1 MTITQT
7 LNGPR
12 AELGFFPEDAGYT
25 SRLRGLD
32 VVPEKL
38 YAIGD
43 VDVLDSEMLAVIGV
57 RRGTPY
63 GYRCVDRFVGFAA
76 GEGVTVLTGGA
87 RGIESEAIDVALACG
102 SKCAV
107 VLAGGLDNP
116 WPTENVEQFQRVID
130 GGGVIVSER
139 SWEVAPTPH
148 MFRSRTRIIA
158 ALCRAMLVIEAGL
171 PSGVFS
177 TADAAL
183 GLNRPVFAIP
193 GSVFCD
199 ASRGCNALLEV
210 GAVPVC
216 DERSFE
222 AALANA
228 GFSVFQPF

>member
-1 MTITQT
+1 MTTTQT

-12 AELGFFPEDAGYT
+12 AELSFFPEDAGYT

-87 RGIESEAIDVALACG
+87 RG
-102 SKCAV
+102 
-107 VLAGGLDNP
+107 
-116 WPTENVEQFQRVID
+116 
-130 GGGVIVSER
+130 
-139 SWEVAPTPH
+139 
-148 MFRSRTRIIA
+148 
-158 ALCRAMLVIEAGL
+158 
-171 PSGVFS
+171 VFS

-210 GAVPVC
+210 GAVPVY

-228 GFSVFQPF
+228 GFSAFQPF